1 MNKKNAG
8 PKPGFAFK
16 FGTLVAMSSVMLL
29 VLGTPTHS
37 RAKNGCSN
45 ASLQGSYG
53 IQATGGADIGPIA
66 VGPPWPSIA
75 FVGVLTF
82 DGKGQFA
89 GNLTLRLNTSSG
101 PITQSHVP
109 YTGTYTVNQDC
120 TAEDT
125 LVKML
130 TGGSNTHE
138 LILVDHGR
146 SFYLLVTTQGAP
158 PIVSGEGRKQF
169 PGESD
174 RD

>member
-1 MNKKNAG
+1 MKTKITL
-8 PKPGFAFK
+8 
-16 FGTLVAMSSVMLL
+16 GTLLVVVVAMLM
-29 VLGTPTHS
+29 VLGTPRHA

-53 IQATGGADIGPIA
+53 VHATGGAEIGPIA

-82 DGKGQFA
+82 DGRGQFE
-89 GNLTLRLNTSSG
+89 GNLTLRLNSASG
-101 PITQSHVP
+101 PITQSKVP
-109 YTGTYTVNQDC
+109 YTGTYTVNADC

-125 LVKML
+125 LINML

-146 SFYLLVTTQGAP
+146 SFYLLVTTPGAP
-158 PIVSGEGRKQF
+158 PIVSGEGRKQS